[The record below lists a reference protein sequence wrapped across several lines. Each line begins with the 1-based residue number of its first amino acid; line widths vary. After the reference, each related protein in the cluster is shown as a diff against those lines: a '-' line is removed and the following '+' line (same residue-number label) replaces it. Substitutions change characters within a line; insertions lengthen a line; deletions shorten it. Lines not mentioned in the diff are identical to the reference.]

1 MFTRLSPLFPYLRR
15 YWRSFAWGGLALI
28 VYNICKAMIPL
39 LIGGAMTDIQH
50 DLNASKVE
58 QHGLRLLA
66 VAIVAAVALY
76 LTRQIIIGA
85 SREIEFDLRNDLF
98 HHLSKQSPEF
108 FQRHR
113 TGDIMARSTNDL
125 NAVRQLLG
133 PAIMY
138 SANTIVFTAAALPFM
153 LRISPR
159 ADDVRLPPAAVCVRS
174 GAVLRRAHP
183 HAL

>member
-1 MFTRLSPLFPYLRR
+1 
-15 YWRSFAWGGLALI
+15 
-28 VYNICKAMIPL
+28 MIPL

-50 DLNASKVE
+50 DLSAARIE
-58 QHGLRLLA
+58 RLALRLLA
-66 VAIVAAVALY
+66 VASVAAVALY

-98 HHLSKQSPEF
+98 AHLESQPPEF

-153 LRISPR
+153 LRISP
-159 ADDVRLPPAAVCVRS
+159 
-174 GAVLRRAHP
+174 G
-183 HAL
+183 